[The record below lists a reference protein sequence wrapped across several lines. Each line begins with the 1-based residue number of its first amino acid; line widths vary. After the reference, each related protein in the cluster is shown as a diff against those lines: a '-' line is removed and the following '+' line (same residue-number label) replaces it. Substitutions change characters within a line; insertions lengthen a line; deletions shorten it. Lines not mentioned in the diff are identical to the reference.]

1 MEGTDTG
8 AIYVYVTDE
17 RSVDPRQPVAMLTTT
32 SSRLA
37 AFAAAL
43 CVTGAAAAAVGAS
56 TGATPPFQD
65 CLKIAALEAGAA
77 EEMEAMEGEPM
88 VEAVPGAHGLTADL
102 AGLRI
107 EPLPQRLRAGGEAT
121 WRFRILDCDGKPVR
135 DFEPEQG
142 KLLHLIVVRSDFT
155 GYQHLHPTLG
165 RDGTFSTTM
174 KTPTAG
180 RYRAIADFVVD
191 GRKYVV
197 GTDITVPGVVR
208 DERLPAPALA
218 ASADGY
224 DIELQRPAV
233 LEAGE
238 EAQLTFR
245 ITRHG
250 RPVRD
255 LEPYLGAYGHLVA
268 LHAPDLA
275 YSHVHPDGED
285 RTSGVISF
293 DVELDDPGT
302 YRLFLQFQTRGR
314 VHTTAFTQTVD

>member
-1 MEGTDTG
+1 
-8 AIYVYVTDE
+8 
-17 RSVDPRQPVAMLTTT
+17 MLTKPF
-32 SSRLA
+32 SRLV

-43 CVTGAAAAAVGAS
+43 GVAGGTAAAVGSS

-65 CLKIAALEAGAA
+65 CLRIAALEAGLGEDMGGETA
-77 EEMEAMEGEPM
+77 EHGGGGEPM
-88 VEAVPGAHGLTADL
+88 VEAVPGADGLRSEL

-107 EPLPQRLRAGGEAT
+107 EPQRRVVAAGAAP
-121 WRFRILDCDGKPVR
+121 WRFRIVDCKGKPVR
-135 DFEPEQG
+135 EFEPEQG

-165 RDGTFSTTM
+165 RDGTFSTTIQ
-174 KTPTAG
+174 TPRAG
-180 RYRAIADFVVD
+180 RYRAIADFVID

-197 GTDITVPGVVR
+197 GTDLAVPGR
-208 DERLPAPALA
+208 ASAAPLPAPALA

-224 DIELQRPAV
+224 DVELQRPAV

-238 EAQLTFR
+238 GAQLTFR
-245 ITRHG
+245 MTRRG
-250 RPVRD
+250 RPVTD

-268 LHAPDLA
+268 LHAPELA

-285 RTSGVISF
+285 RAAGAISF
-293 DVELDDPGT
+293 DVELEEPGS

-314 VHTTAFTQTVD
+314 VHTAAFTQTVK